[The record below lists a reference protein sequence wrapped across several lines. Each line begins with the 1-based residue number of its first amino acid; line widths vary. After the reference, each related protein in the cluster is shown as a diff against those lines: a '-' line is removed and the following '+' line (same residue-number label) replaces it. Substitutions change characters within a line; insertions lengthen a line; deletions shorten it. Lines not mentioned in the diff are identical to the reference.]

1 MTPTLKSNSITRRN
15 ACCTGF
21 ASALCCHL
29 YNGFSQLFGPSPEM
43 RPHESPCQEL
53 IRSALESPPHAD
65 EHERKINGLCRQKS
79 APRAPT
85 AAADYY
91 FLNLCNVPRG
101 TFGLFNAYRSMLS
114 YLSFESRGRA
124 ESTLMRKSQVASQ
137 VRLQVANQIAM
148 CKLSCLSQ
156 AEQLSK
162 VRQPGLQEV
171 RPGML
176 MLHRRW
182 ERASLEGCI
191 GEVPTH
197 VRASQ
202 RTMHARLAGKNS
214 ATASGGS
221 SEKKGRRKAK
231 YAPTRLPEGNGIASG
246 DDSH

>member
-1 MTPTLKSNSITRRN
+1 ML
-15 ACCTGF
+15 
-21 ASALCCHL
+21 
-29 YNGFSQLFGPSPEM
+29 
-43 RPHESPCQEL
+43 
-53 IRSALESPPHAD
+53 RSA
-65 EHERKINGLCRQKS
+65 RN
-79 APRAPT
+79 T
-85 AAADYY
+85 
-91 FLNLCNVPRG
+91 
-101 TFGLFNAYRSMLS
+101 GLFDV
-114 YLSFESRGRA
+114 YLESRGRA
-124 ESTLMRKSQVASQ
+124 ESTLTRKQVRWQVASQ
-137 VRLQVANQIAM
+137 IAR
-148 CKLSCLSQ
+148 CKLSCQSQ
-156 AEQLSK
+156 AELLSK

-182 ERASLEGCI
+182 ERASLEG

-246 DDSH
+246 AGLPQ